1 MERLYSVT
9 LQGRQTHNSYHMWI
23 CKFKGPK
30 NEMREIVKNLF
41 FLAVQIKNKSSN
53 QLHLFLF
60 IALKN
65 RNHRFIHT
73 IKKNWVMLKK
83 TCFSVS
89 IWLFLWDG
97 LKIHT
102 CYPTK
107 KKILLPRMKTS
118 NSRHHIQ
125 TSASKLSF
133 LQLML
138 STHYLWQQHKV
149 PQIHTTHFHTVGQ
162 RRTETREE

>member
-30 NEMREIVKNLF
+30 NEMCEIVKNLF

-73 IKKNWVMLKK
+73 IKKN
-83 TCFSVS
+83 
-89 IWLFLWDG
+89 
-97 LKIHT
+97 
-102 CYPTK
+102 
-107 KKILLPRMKTS
+107 
-118 NSRHHIQ
+118 
-125 TSASKLSF
+125 
-133 LQLML
+133 
-138 STHYLWQQHKV
+138 
-149 PQIHTTHFHTVGQ
+149 
-162 RRTETREE
+162 

>member
-1 MERLYSVT
+1 M
-9 LQGRQTHNSYHMWI
+9 
-23 CKFKGPK
+23 C
-30 NEMREIVKNLF
+30 EIVKNLF

-65 RNHRFIHT
+65 QNHRFIHT

-83 TCFSVS
+83 TRFSVS

-102 CYPTK
+102 C
-107 KKILLPRMKTS
+107 
-118 NSRHHIQ
+118 
-125 TSASKLSF
+125 
-133 LQLML
+133 
-138 STHYLWQQHKV
+138 
-149 PQIHTTHFHTVGQ
+149 
-162 RRTETREE
+162 